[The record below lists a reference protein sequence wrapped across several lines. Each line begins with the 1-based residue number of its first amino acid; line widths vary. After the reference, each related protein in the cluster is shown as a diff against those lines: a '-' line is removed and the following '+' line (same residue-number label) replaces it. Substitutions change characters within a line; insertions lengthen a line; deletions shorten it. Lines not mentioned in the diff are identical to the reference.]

1 MTIEV
6 YYDKCIALEWSVM
19 NYWVGGLTFSFKLF
33 GSCDTEEDASVSL
46 NLVKRSVSL
55 NLVKGSVSLNLVK
68 GSVSLNLVKGSVS
81 LNLVK
86 GSVSLNLVKVHL
98 Y

>member
-1 MTIEV
+1 MHCLGMVSNE
-6 YYDKCIALEWSVM
+6 LL
-19 NYWVGGLTFSFKLF
+19 GGAGALTFSFKLF
-33 GSCDTEEDASVSL
+33 GSCDTEEDAFVSL

-68 GSVSLNLVKGSVS
+68 GSVSLNLVKA
-81 LNLVK
+81 
-86 GSVSLNLVKVHL
+86 SVSLNLVKVHL